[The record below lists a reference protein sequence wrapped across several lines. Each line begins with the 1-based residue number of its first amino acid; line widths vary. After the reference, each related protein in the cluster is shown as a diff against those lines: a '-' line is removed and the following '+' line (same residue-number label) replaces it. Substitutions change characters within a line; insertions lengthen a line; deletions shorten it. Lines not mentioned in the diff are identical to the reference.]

1 MKTINLKG
9 WAAVDDRGDVM
20 WVIDENGNSM
30 PLCAVSK
37 PTKKAMRAH
46 GAAGIEPIDVT
57 ITAAKQKRAKR
68 RNP

>member
-1 MKTINLKG
+1 MRPLKFQA

-20 WVIDENGNSM
+20 WIIDENGTSM

-46 GAAGIEPIDVT
+46 GAAGIAPIDVT
-57 ITAAKQKRAKR
+57 ITAAKRAKR
-68 RNP
+68 GRK